1 MRCGTNHSCIFFWW
15 NVDFTSHQK
24 IGLSSIGRVY
34 LIYGILEMPRLAYMV
49 TKQMMCLKQTQSLLY
64 FATVQR
70 WKSLEHWINI
80 QVSNI
85 VVKWYASSHEKGF
98 WNSLKQ
104 SLRGVH
110 WQRCSWKFCKIY
122 RETPAPEATCLKKD
136 SGTCAFCE
144 FCDIF
149 MNTFFYWTPL
159 DNCFWIAYSEGF
171 LKLWSKYAR
180 NIKGSLFYL
189 VV

>member
-1 MRCGTNHSCIFFWW
+1 
-15 NVDFTSHQK
+15 
-24 IGLSSIGRVY
+24 
-34 LIYGILEMPRLAYMV
+34 MPTLACMI

-85 VVKWYASSHEKGF
+85 VVKWYTSSHEKGF

-110 WQRCSWKFCKIY
+110 WQRCSWKFCKNLQGNTCTRGNLFKKRLWHMCFLWILRY
-122 RETPAPEATCLKKD
+122 FHEHLFLLNTPGQLLL
-136 SGTCAFCE
+136 
-144 FCDIF
+144 
-149 MNTFFYWTPL
+149 N
-159 DNCFWIAYSEGF
+159 
-171 LKLWSKYAR
+171 
-180 NIKGSLFYL
+180 SLFRRFFKVMVKIRAEY
-189 VV
+189 